1 MSDQGKR
8 LMFFLIKLMLSV
20 KSDEL
25 FLQQRNY
32 FPTIF
37 YRQNFM
43 PTFFLLKV
51 MMKHGVTINIFTRP
65 LFLTISSRS
74 QKQHSSRICMELL
87 SQRPSFIRKVDLA
100 NMSTRKLL
108 KTYRSIF
115 QHLIRYL
122 IRTEYLQTNLLQSDL
137 VFSRGTQVINIFP
150 IALRWIF

>member
-43 PTFFLLKV
+43 PTFFLLISYHETWCHYKYLH
-51 MMKHGVTINIFTRP
+51 KAAFSNNFITFTKTTFKSYLYGVAQLATII
-65 LFLTISSRS
+65 
-74 QKQHSSRICMELL
+74 
-87 SQRPSFIRKVDLA
+87 
-100 NMSTRKLL
+100 
-108 KTYRSIF
+108 Y
-115 QHLIRYL
+115 
-122 IRTEYLQTNLLQSDL
+122 
-137 VFSRGTQVINIFP
+137 
-150 IALRWIF
+150 